1 MNVFRGQMYNLL
13 KAMENNLTPAHLET
27 VSQFI
32 ESCYIFTYFVLEN
45 ALLRKRTKKE
55 EETSTT

>member
-32 ESCYIFTYFVLEN
+32 ENYYILPILF
-45 ALLRKRTKKE
+45 RKCP
-55 EETSTT
+55 TTQKN